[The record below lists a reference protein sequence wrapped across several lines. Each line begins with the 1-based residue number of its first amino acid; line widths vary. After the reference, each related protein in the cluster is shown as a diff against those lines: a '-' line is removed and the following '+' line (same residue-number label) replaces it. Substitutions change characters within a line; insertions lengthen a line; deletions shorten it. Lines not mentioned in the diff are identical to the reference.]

1 MCICAA
7 SNIEIRTKRAI
18 EREVK
23 DKNQEANGAEMGYQ
37 DINQIDRITDKR
49 E

>member
-1 MCICAA
+1 MCTA

-18 EREVK
+18 EREDSK
-23 DKNQEANGAEMGYQ
+23 RQEANGSEMSGYKSVGK
-37 DINQIDRITDKR
+37 ITNKS